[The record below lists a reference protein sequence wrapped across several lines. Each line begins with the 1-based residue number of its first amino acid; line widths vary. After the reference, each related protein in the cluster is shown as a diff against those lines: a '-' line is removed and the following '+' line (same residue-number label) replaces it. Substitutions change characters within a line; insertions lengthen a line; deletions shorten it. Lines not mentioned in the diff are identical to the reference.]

1 MAEDG
6 IVGEFKSGSA
16 REVLY
21 SWEEWEALKNG
32 GAAAGKEEAAGV
44 SELGVRR
51 FSVGI
56 HSLALRARVQ
66 YPGDG
71 RNPNPT
77 LDTLARYAMAVDMGL
92 KLSAVPLPADEA
104 D

>member
-1 MAEDG
+1 MSW
-6 IVGEFKSGSA
+6 SG
-16 REVLY
+16 
-21 SWEEWEALKNG
+21 
-32 GAAAGKEEAAGV
+32 
-44 SELGVRR
+44 RR

-56 HSLALRARVQ
+56 HSLALRADVQ

-71 RNPNPT
+71 CNPNPT

-92 KLSAVPLPADEA
+92 KSSAVPLPADEA